1 MCALPEPHWYILHT
15 YSGYENK
22 VKINLQQRV
31 QSMNMEDLI
40 FRIEVPVD
48 YQVKLKD
55 GKRQVLP
62 EKVYPGYVLV
72 EMIMTDQSWYVVRNT
87 PGVIGFVGSGG
98 KPLPLEE
105 EEVIQMLKRVG
116 LEEAKAALNFSV
128 GDTIRVVG
136 GPFNEMIGVVEAI
149 NEEKEKTKVRLS
161 MFGREMP
168 VELDFVNIEV
178 I

>member
-1 MCALPEPHWYILHT
+1 MPLPERYWYILHT

-22 VKINLQQRV
+22 VKINLHQRV

-55 GKRQVLP
+55 GKRQILP

-98 KPLPLEE
+98 KPLPLVDL
-105 EEVIQMLKRVG
+105 EVEQMLERVG
-116 LEEAKAALNFSV
+116 LEEAKATLNFKV
-128 GDTIRVVG
+128 GDSIRVVG
-136 GPFNEMIGVVEAI
+136 GPFNEMIGIVESI
-149 NEEKEKTKVRLS
+149 NEEKEKAKVRLS

>member
-1 MCALPEPHWYILHT
+1 MATLPEPHWYILHT
-15 YSGYENK
+15 YSGYEAK
-22 VKINLQQRV
+22 VKINLNQRV

-105 EEVIQMLKRVG
+105 DEVLQMLKRVG

-149 NEEKEKTKVRLS
+149 NEEKEKAKVRLS

>member
-1 MCALPEPHWYILHT
+1 
-15 YSGYENK
+15 
-22 VKINLQQRV
+22 
-31 QSMNMEDLI
+31 MNMEDLI
-40 FRIEVPVD
+40 FRMEVPVD

-105 EEVIQMLKRVG
+105 DEVVQMLKRVG
-116 LEEAKAALNFSV
+116 LEEAKAALNFNV

-149 NEEKEKTKVRLS
+149 NEEKEKAKVRLS

>member
-1 MCALPEPHWYILHT
+1 
-15 YSGYENK
+15 
-22 VKINLQQRV
+22 
-31 QSMNMEDLI
+31 MNMEDLI

-149 NEEKEKTKVRLS
+149 NEEKEKAKVRLS

>member
-149 NEEKEKTKVRLS
+149 NEEKEKAKVRLS